1 MVMKPTPSSLA
12 PPLRPET
19 AGDRELAL
27 SLYLLLAALFVASLI
42 TCNLAFRKFFVW
54 TVPGWGYSFEAS
66 VGLLAYPITFLV
78 TDLISE
84 IYGKRRADDVVKGG
98 LAASLLTLLVISVA
112 GIVPAAIWSPVSDS
126 EFNHVFGQTAL
137 AVGASMTAYLIAQF
151 LDVRLFH
158 FWKHR
163 TGGKQLWLRNNLSTI
178 PSQLVDT
185 VVVLLLLCLVGEIEW
200 GLFGALL
207 LNGFGFKVL
216 VAALDTPMVYA
227 GAGWFRRRFGLQ
239 PGQEISL

>member
-1 MVMKPTPSSLA
+1 
-12 PPLRPET
+12 
-19 AGDRELAL
+19 
-27 SLYLLLAALFVASLI
+27 
-42 TCNLAFRKFFVW
+42 
-54 TVPGWGYSFEAS
+54 
-66 VGLLAYPITFLV
+66 
-78 TDLISE
+78 
-84 IYGKRRADDVVKGG
+84 
-98 LAASLLTLLVISVA
+98 
-112 GIVPAAIWSPVSDS
+112 
-126 EFNHVFGQTAL
+126 
-137 AVGASMTAYLIAQF
+137 MTAYLIAQF

-216 VAALDTPMVYA
+216 VAAFDTPLVYA